1 MYIVAIKDL
10 DMIKKYISIKN
21 NTKLDDNI
29 SLAIGFFDGLHLGH
43 KVLIDELKNYNSKKA
58 IITFKSDFKSTLK
71 KEELNLLLLDEEKDR
86 MLTTLGI
93 DYEYIFESNEEILK
107 TSKEDF
113 LKYLDNQSIKN
124 IVVGEDFTF
133 GKFALGKAGDLLSL
147 NSNIIIKPLLEINK
161 TKISTTYIKSLL
173 LNNKIDK
180 VNQLLGY
187 DFSIS
192 GVVIHGLE
200 NGRKIN
206 YPTAN
211 INYPLN
217 KFKLNSGVYKTITI
231 VNNREYQSMTN
242 IGTHPTIASL
252 NEDIIESHIFDFNKD
267 IYGKEI
273 TIIFKQFIREQK
285 KFNSLDEL
293 KNQLNIDKNIAI
305 RKD

>member
-113 LKYLDNQSIKN
+113 LKYLDNQNIKN

-173 LNNKIDK
+173 LNNEIDK
-180 VNQLLGY
+180 ANQLLGY

-192 GVVIHGLE
+192 GVVIHGLK

-252 NEDIIESHIFDFNKD
+252 NEDIIESHIFDFNED

>member
-1 MYIVAIKDL
+1 
-10 DMIKKYISIKN
+10 MIKKYISIKN

-113 LKYLDNQSIKN
+113 LKYLDNQNIKN

-192 GVVIHGLE
+192 GVVIHGLK

-252 NEDIIESHIFDFNKD
+252 NEDIIESHIFDFNED

>member
-113 LKYLDNQSIKN
+113 LKYLDNQNIKN

-173 LNNKIDK
+173 LNNEIDK
-180 VNQLLGY
+180 ANQLLGY

-192 GVVIHGLE
+192 GVVIHGLK

-231 VNNREYQSMTN
+231 VNNREYQGMTN

-252 NEDIIESHIFDFNKD
+252 NEDIIESHIFDFNED

>member
-1 MYIVAIKDL
+1 
-10 DMIKKYISIKN
+10 MIKKYISIKN

-113 LKYLDNQSIKN
+113 LKYLDNQKIKN

-192 GVVIHGLE
+192 GVVIHGLK

>member
-192 GVVIHGLE
+192 GVVIHGLK

-231 VNNREYQSMTN
+231 VNNKEYQSMTN

-252 NEDIIESHIFDFNKD
+252 NEDIIESHIFDFNED
-267 IYGKEI
+267 IYEKEI

>member
-192 GVVIHGLE
+192 GVVIHGLK

>member
-1 MYIVAIKDL
+1 
-10 DMIKKYISIKN
+10 MIKKYISIKN

-113 LKYLDNQSIKN
+113 LKYLDNQNIKN

-173 LNNKIDK
+173 LNNEIDK
-180 VNQLLGY
+180 ANQLLGY

-192 GVVIHGLE
+192 GVVIHGLK

-231 VNNREYQSMTN
+231 VNNREYQGMTN

-252 NEDIIESHIFDFNKD
+252 NEDIIESHIFDFNED

>member
-113 LKYLDNQSIKN
+113 LKYLDNQNIKN

-192 GVVIHGLE
+192 GVVIHGLK

-252 NEDIIESHIFDFNKD
+252 NEDIIESHIFDFNED

>member
-113 LKYLDNQSIKN
+113 LKYLDNQKIKN

-192 GVVIHGLE
+192 GVVIHGLK

>member
-1 MYIVAIKDL
+1 
-10 DMIKKYISIKN
+10 MIKKYISIKN

-113 LKYLDNQSIKN
+113 LKYLDNQNIKN

-173 LNNKIDK
+173 LNNEIDK
-180 VNQLLGY
+180 ANQLLGY

-192 GVVIHGLE
+192 GVVIHGLK

-252 NEDIIESHIFDFNKD
+252 NEDIIESHIFDFNED